1 MADSTKFLLTVEPI
15 WTPPALRRVAPGRWP
30 GIRKSLLRERGPI
43 CEICGFAA
51 EEPRY
56 IDAHEVFEYPDD
68 GTIRLAGIQLLCKR
82 CHDCKHFDQLL
93 SMEKD
98 GIRDAGRAE
107 TVIEHFCGVKGC
119 SRAEFEDNLEASRRR
134 SEELRRRYGS
144 DVPADQVDYGPYD
157 EIVSRSRRP
166 GSPLNWWHVMQRIKK
181 YAREGR
187 FTVDGGNVFDHHD
200 YDEIVNALRYDDNTR
215 GEIVRLGNAQDWRG
229 AYAAI
234 VALMEEMMDYDDGEL
249 FPDHECPEDTHM
261 WREMFRND

>member
-1 MADSTKFLLTVEPI
+1 MPADNRLTLTVAPI
-15 WTPPALRRVAPGRWP
+15 WTPPALRHVAPGRWP
-30 GIRKSLLRERGPI
+30 RIRKTLLKERGPI

-56 IDAHEVFEYPDD
+56 IDAHEVFEYLDD
-68 GTIRLAGIQLLCKR
+68 GTILLAGIQLLCKR

-93 SMEKD
+93 SMEKA
-98 GIRDAGRAE
+98 GIREAGRAE
-107 TVIEHFCGVKGC
+107 TVIEHFCRLNGC
-119 SRAEFEDNLEASRRR
+119 SRAEFEDSLETSRRR

-144 DVPADQVDYGPYD
+144 DVPPAQVDYGPYN

-187 FTVDGGNVFDHHD
+187 FTVDRGNVFDHRD
-200 YDEIVNALRYDDNTR
+200 YDEIADALRYDDYTR
-215 GEIVRLGNAQDWRG
+215 DEIVRLGNAQDWRG

-234 VALMEEMMDYDDGEL
+234 VALMEEMMDDGEL
-249 FPDHECPEDTHM
+249 FPDHECPEATHM
-261 WREMFRND
+261 WQEMFGND